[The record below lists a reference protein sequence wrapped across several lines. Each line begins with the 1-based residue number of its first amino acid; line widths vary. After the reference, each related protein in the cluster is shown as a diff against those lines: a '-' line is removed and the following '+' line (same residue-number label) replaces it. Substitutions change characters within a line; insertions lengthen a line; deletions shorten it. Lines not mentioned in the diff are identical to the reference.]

1 MNTIIEPKSES
12 TSPDPMSPETTSR
25 ESTPP
30 ETTSQESVSEEQPFD
45 PNTLPFV
52 APCKEL
58 ETFAALKWLK
68 LGWQD
73 MKRAPKQSLT
83 YGGVMLLISYFV
95 TTVSYLI
102 GDIYLLVAMLSGF
115 ILMGPVLAIGMYS
128 ISCQLQ
134 HKLTPRFGYCL
145 REGFRHIHNEIIFA
159 AILLVVFL
167 VWARAAA
174 MLHVF
179 FPVEA
184 KPELKDLVLFLGIGS
199 AVGTIFGT
207 IIFSAAAFSLPMI
220 MDRKVDMITAIVT
233 SINAV
238 LRNKLAMLVWA
249 GIIMLFIV
257 VGFLTA
263 MLGLAVLLPLVGHA
277 TWHGYLETIESDI
290 WPEHD

>member
-1 MNTIIEPKSES
+1 MNTATESEPKPMSPES
-12 TSPDPMSPETTSR
+12 TSPKSTSKDPLN
-25 ESTPP
+25 
-30 ETTSQESVSEEQPFD
+30 
-45 PNTLPFV
+45 PNELPFV

-58 ETFAALKWLK
+58 DTFAAIGWLK

-73 MKRAPKQSLT
+73 MKRAPKQSLS
-83 YGGVMLLISYFV
+83 YGAVMLLISYFV
-95 TTVSYLI
+95 TTISYII

-115 ILMGPVLAIGMYS
+115 LLMGPVLAIGMYS
-128 ISCQLQ
+128 VSCQLQ
-134 HKLTPRFGYCL
+134 KHLVPRLGYCL
-145 REGFRHIHNEIIFA
+145 REGWRHIHNELIFA
-159 AILLVVFL
+159 AILLIVFL

-184 KPELKDLVLFLGIGS
+184 KPELKDLLMFLGIGS
-199 AVGTIFGT
+199 AVGTIFGA

-220 MDRKVDMITAIVT
+220 MDKKVDMVTAIVT

-249 GIIMLFIV
+249 SIIVLFIV
-257 VGFLTA
+257 IGFMTA
-263 MLGLAVLLPLVGHA
+263 LLGLVILLPLIGHA
-277 TWHGYLETIESDI
+277 TWHGYLETIEANV